1 VPAGDRRTVGE
12 LLADGDALARLT
24 LLDVSAEQGPAMVRG
39 WGAVVESAARLWA
52 VLPPGSLA
60 EPRGADPMGRL
71 LAVAR
76 GMGRS
81 VAIGQWPG
89 PGPADDRFVQV
100 VRNLTRAAVL
110 VGRYG
115 GDVKPTTPQVRADI
129 AAARA
134 RIVHTLYV
142 GAHGASIAL
151 GEHLKEL
158 RARREALARPRRNVP
173 HRPSTE
179 ELKAVQAMIRRV
191 RICEELAASYVAAH
205 PVTPATLGEV
215 KAAPAPARLE
225 TALAGWDIQA
235 HRTLAHDPTATN
247 VVYVA
252 RTQALI
258 ITAAA
263 VVAEAAAIRGDA
275 DPAVVARLRPA
286 LDAAQ
291 VSWTVAAKR
300 WGELTTPAER
310 ADPRLLGAASEVR
323 AAVAAAAFNQ
333 TGWATPDQIAS
344 RVNLGKT
351 LKALNLAMVA
361 AVDVAYLTGEISATN
376 TSLTAPARS
385 IQLRA
390 QAEAEAGI
398 DNGKTRW
405 VDQDWTTPA
414 EIQANQL
421 IPLPEPARRGLIN
434 QCSDTIATSN
444 KAVAVAA
451 SIDSTRPTHP
461 DRHARR
467 PRPATA
473 TAAQSKHSNPCPEGP
488 RR

>member
-1 VPAGDRRTVGE
+1 VPAGDRRSVGE
-12 LLADGDALARLT
+12 LLADSDALARLT

-39 WGAVVESAARLWA
+39 WGAVVDSAARLWA
-52 VLPPGSLA
+52 VLPAGSLA

-71 LAVAR
+71 LAVAQ

-89 PGPADDRFVQV
+89 PGPADDRFAQV
-100 VRNLTRAAVL
+100 VRNLSRAAVL

-134 RIVHTLYV
+134 RIMHTLYV
-142 GAHGASIAL
+142 GAHGASVAL
-151 GEHLKEL
+151 GAHLNDL

-173 HRPSTE
+173 HRPSAE
-179 ELKAVQAMIRRV
+179 ELKAVQAMIRRLGL
-191 RICEELAASYVAAH
+191 CEELAAGYVASH
-205 PVTPATLGEV
+205 PVIPATLGEV
-215 KAAPAPARLE
+215 KAAPSPARLD

-235 HRTLAHDPTATN
+235 HRTLAHDPAATN

-258 ITAAA
+258 ITAAG
-263 VVAEAAAIRGDA
+263 VVADAAGTRGEA

-310 ADPRLLGAASEVR
+310 ADPRLLGAAGEVR
-323 AAVAAAAFNQ
+323 AAVAAATFDQ

-344 RVNLGKT
+344 RVHLGKT
-351 LKALNLAMVA
+351 LKALNLAVLA
-361 AVDVAYLTGEISATN
+361 AVDVAYLTREISATN
-376 TSLTAPARS
+376 TDLTAPARS

-398 DNGKTRW
+398 DKGESRW
-405 VDQDWTTPA
+405 VGLDWTTPA
-414 EIQANQL
+414 QIQANQL

-434 QCSDTIATSN
+434 LASDTIATSH

-451 SIDSTRPTHP
+451 SVDSTRQTHP
-461 DRHARR
+461 ARPARR
-467 PRPATA
+467 PHPAPA
-473 TAAQSKHSNPCPEGP
+473 AAAQTKHSNPGP
-488 RR
+488 KGPGR